1 MAFIVA
7 AVALA
12 FGGLY
17 VAVASEERRLETVA
31 KTGKR

>member
-1 MAFIVA
+1 MALILA

-17 VAVASEERRLETVA
+17 IAVASEERRLETVA
-31 KTGKR
+31 KTHKR